1 MKSISITFYFVLLY
15 SLTFSQKNSGLSH
28 SQNNNHE
35 ISDTFNIFRIT
46 KIDSVENIY
55 IILAQKKDLTYKIV
69 SFKDSLNCIN
79 KIKTGQCYNLLLK
92 SVFPENYFQ
101 KDRISVVR
109 YGSVRVQLGGSKGM
123 VWDLFSIENLKALC
137 GNVAH

>member
-1 MKSISITFYFVLLY
+1 MKSFYITFYFLLLY
-15 SLTFSQKNSGLSH
+15 FLALPQKNSILSH
-28 SQNNNHE
+28 LQNNDHE
-35 ISDTFNIFRIT
+35 LSDSFNIFRIT

-55 IILAQKKDLTYKIV
+55 IILAKKKELIYKIV

-79 KIKTGQCYNLLLK
+79 KIKIGQSYNLLIK

-101 KDRISVVR
+101 KDRIAVVR

-137 GNVAH
+137 SY